1 VPDLNETL
9 PTPPVDPNAT
19 LARPADAPSGAL
31 AIPGY
36 DLLPKIAEG
45 GMGVVYR
52 ARDLTFDREVAI
64 KVMKP
69 GMNAAEFVR
78 EAKVT
83 ARLPHPG
90 IPPVYAMGTLRDG
103 RPYLAMKLIQGET
116 QDAVLKRRTEYVTD
130 RGKLLAAFEQMCH
143 AVGFAHA
150 QGIIH
155 RDLKPSNVMVGA
167 FGEVQVMDWGLAKHV
182 GGTVP
187 ESEVPEATPVG
198 TTEDVAATVAGAI
211 KGTPAYMAPEQARG
225 EPVDARADVF
235 ALGGISA
242 AILTGHPPFA
252 GNSVLDTII
261 RAAQA
266 ELADT
271 FARLDAS
278 GADPD
283 LLALCKK
290 SLAAKADDRPAN
302 ATDLAQ
308 AVAAYRA
315 EVETRLMRQIERER
329 DKLAVFEYGRT
340 MQVAHQEW
348 KDGNQAAMRALLDNT
363 NPILRGWEWSYLN
376 RLYDPSLLTF
386 KGHTQEVTAAS
397 FSADG
402 TRIVTGSVDN
412 TAKVWDVRTG
422 AEVLTLDGH
431 TGYVHA
437 ASFSTDG
444 TRIVTGSLDNT
455 AKVWDAKTGVE
466 LLTLKGHREPTLT
479 QPLNADDT
487 QGLATNDLQTETE
500 LPAAEDNELA
510 QLLDALAEDKTLA
523 GVQATAFSP
532 DGTQIVTGSEDETAK
547 VWDARTGAELLT
559 LNGHTGSVHAVS
571 FSPDGRRI
579 VTGSWDF
586 TAKVWDARTGTELL
600 TLNGHTATVCSAS
613 FSADGTRIVTG
624 SENFGKS
631 GQAKVWDAIT
641 GAELLT
647 LNGHTGGVS
656 SVAFNPEGT
665 RIVTGSY
672 DKTAKVWDAKSG
684 AEVLTLNGHTCGV
697 NAVSFSADGT
707 RIVTGS
713 GDNRAMVWDARPMAL
728 TVAECEAVL
737 AKAAQENV

>member
-1 VPDLNETL
+1 
-9 PTPPVDPNAT
+9 
-19 LARPADAPSGAL
+19 
-31 AIPGY
+31 
-36 DLLPKIAEG
+36 
-45 GMGVVYR
+45 
-52 ARDLTFDREVAI
+52 
-64 KVMKP
+64 
-69 GMNAAEFVR
+69 
-78 EAKVT
+78 
-83 ARLPHPG
+83 
-90 IPPVYAMGTLRDG
+90 
-103 RPYLAMKLIQGET
+103 
-116 QDAVLKRRTEYVTD
+116 
-130 RGKLLAAFEQMCH
+130 
-143 AVGFAHA
+143 
-150 QGIIH
+150 
-155 RDLKPSNVMVGA
+155 
-167 FGEVQVMDWGLAKHV
+167 
-182 GGTVP
+182 
-187 ESEVPEATPVG
+187 
-198 TTEDVAATVAGAI
+198 
-211 KGTPAYMAPEQARG
+211 MAPEQARG